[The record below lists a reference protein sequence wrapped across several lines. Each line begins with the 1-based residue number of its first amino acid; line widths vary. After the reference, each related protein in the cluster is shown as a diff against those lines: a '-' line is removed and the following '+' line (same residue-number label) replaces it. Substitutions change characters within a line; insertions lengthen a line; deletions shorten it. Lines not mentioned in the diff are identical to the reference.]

1 MANGDKSSYMEHLV
15 RELIKRNW
23 PQAADRK
30 GATNQNH
37 PKTKVCQCA
46 QEESWNASGLKNWV
60 VISNIFDFHHYLG
73 KWSNLTS
80 IFFKWVGSTT
90 N

>member
-15 RELIKRNW
+15 HELIKRNW

-37 PKTKVCQCA
+37 PKPRY
-46 QEESWNASGLKNWV
+46 ASVLKKNPEMPQDLR
-60 VISNIFDFHHYLG
+60 SCG
-73 KWSNLTS
+73 
-80 IFFKWVGSTT
+80 
-90 N
+90 